1 MKKPTFPRGLNAK
14 TAGDLTPANTNL
26 TRNVEPSIRT
36 IAEVA
41 LDMLENKTPNT
52 DVSFAKSFIRDMAHI
67 LSQQRAREADCPRH
81 LIDEEYRNKGYK
93 TTNFE
98 QSISF
103 TIVD

>member
-41 LDMLENKTPNT
+41 IDQLANAGPNT
-52 DVSFAKSFIRDMAHI
+52 DTTFARSFIRDIAHI
-67 LSQQRAREADCPRH
+67 LSQQRARQEDAPQH